1 MIRKIIIEELLK
13 EDFDLMKNSDI
24 KIYILKLTDYDG
36 KYENDIDTKYFG
48 DYDKAI
54 KYLVDNGYE
63 KKDWPI
69 YNDEYE
75 DWSKDYSLSAKLYTK
90 ILEQ

>member
-1 MIRKIIIEELLK
+1 MKKLIKKILREGDFELIND
-13 EDFDLMKNSDI
+13 EI

-36 KYENDIDTKYFG
+36 KYENDIGTKYFG

-63 KKDWPI
+63 KDSWPVFD
-69 YNDEYE
+69 DEYE
-75 DWSKDYSLSAKLYTK
+75 SWGKDYSLLAKLYTK
-90 ILEQ
+90 TLEQ